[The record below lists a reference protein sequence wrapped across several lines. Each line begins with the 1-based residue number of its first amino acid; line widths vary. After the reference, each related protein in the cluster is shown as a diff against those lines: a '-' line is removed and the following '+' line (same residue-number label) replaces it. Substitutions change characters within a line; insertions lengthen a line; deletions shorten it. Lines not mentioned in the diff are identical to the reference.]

1 MDGAALI
8 IHRIFYEVNSYSHFL
23 RKNMEATMGQEHVA
37 QTGEIIFSLIE
48 MRYGSDAAFER
59 AANLPPKTVN
69 NWRRGRSS
77 SYMKML
83 PELATLFSVS
93 IQELMRT
100 DASESGLRLSAEE
113 QELLTLFR
121 ATDGLSEKE
130 RAALT
135 ETIRNTIDL
144 YISTR
149 GGQKK

>member
-1 MDGAALI
+1 
-8 IHRIFYEVNSYSHFL
+8 
-23 RKNMEATMGQEHVA
+23 MGQEHVA

-83 PELATLFSVS
+83 PELAGLFGVSVRDLL
-93 IQELMRT
+93 QTEEGER
-100 DASESGLRLSAEE
+100 DGVRLTAEE
-113 QELLTLFR
+113 HELLTLFR
-121 ATDGLSEKE
+121 AADGLPDRE

-144 YISTR
+144 YLASR
-149 GGQKK
+149 AGKGK

>member
-1 MDGAALI
+1 
-8 IHRIFYEVNSYSHFL
+8 
-23 RKNMEATMGQEHVA
+23 MGQEHVA

-83 PELATLFSVS
+83 PELAGLFGVSVRDLL
-93 IQELMRT
+93 QTEEGER
-100 DASESGLRLSAEE
+100 DGVRLTTEE

-121 ATDGLSEKE
+121 AADGLSERE

-144 YISTR
+144 YLASRT
-149 GGQKK
+149 GKGK

>member
-1 MDGAALI
+1 
-8 IHRIFYEVNSYSHFL
+8 
-23 RKNMEATMGQEHVA
+23 MGQEHVA

-48 MRYGSDAAFER
+48 LRYGSDAAFER

-83 PELATLFSVS
+83 PELAALFDVSVRDLLHTEEGKNDS
-93 IQELMRT
+93 P
-100 DASESGLRLSAEE
+100 RLTAEE
-113 QELLTLFR
+113 QELLALFR
-121 ATDGLSEKE
+121 AAGTLSDRE

-144 YISTR
+144 YLASR
-149 GGQKK
+149 GGQSK

>member
-1 MDGAALI
+1 
-8 IHRIFYEVNSYSHFL
+8 
-23 RKNMEATMGQEHVA
+23 MGQEHVA
-37 QTGEIIFSLIE
+37 KTGEIIFSMIE

-83 PELATLFSVS
+83 PELATLFGVSVRDLLHT
-93 IQELMRT
+93 EEGETGAPHLT
-100 DASESGLRLSAEE
+100 AEE

-121 ATDGLSEKE
+121 ATGGLSDKE

-144 YISTR
+144 YLASR
-149 GGQKK
+149 GGQGK

>member
-1 MDGAALI
+1 
-8 IHRIFYEVNSYSHFL
+8 
-23 RKNMEATMGQEHVA
+23 MGQEHVA

-59 AANLPPKTVN
+59 TANLPPKTVN

-83 PELATLFSVS
+83 PELAGLFGVSVRDLL
-93 IQELMRT
+93 QTEEGER
-100 DASESGLRLSAEE
+100 DGVRLTAEE
-113 QELLTLFR
+113 HELLTLFR
-121 ATDGLSEKE
+121 AADGLSERE

-144 YISTR
+144 YLASR
-149 GGQKK
+149 AAGKGK

>member
-1 MDGAALI
+1 
-8 IHRIFYEVNSYSHFL
+8 
-23 RKNMEATMGQEHVA
+23 MGQEHVA

-48 MRYGSDAAFER
+48 TQYGSDAAFER

-93 IQELMRT
+93 VHDLLQTEDGNDGIHLT
-100 DASESGLRLSAEE
+100 SEE
-113 QELLTLFR
+113 QAFLSLFR
-121 ATDGLSEKE
+121 AAEGLSARE

-144 YISTR
+144 YLASRGNGST
-149 GGQKK
+149 K

>member
-1 MDGAALI
+1 
-8 IHRIFYEVNSYSHFL
+8 
-23 RKNMEATMGQEHVA
+23 MGQEHVA

-83 PELATLFSVS
+83 PELAGLFGVSVRDLL
-93 IQELMRT
+93 QTEEGER
-100 DASESGLRLSAEE
+100 DGVRLTAEE

-121 ATDGLSEKE
+121 AADGLSERE

-144 YISTR
+144 YLASR
-149 GGQKK
+149 AAGKGK